1 MITIHLL
8 PNISRGKDNQGMKFD
23 QQIEHNMKSTFLK
36 KYYAGR
42 GVETSPRPISKKI
55 KIKHISR
62 SIYLNFIQF
71 VLTACPNLGPPKY
84 IKTKVLAT
92 EGLELGFLPHFQHD
106 FSRKIFFTLY
116 SVNDQISLSECLYF
130 FRYWAIRVL

>member
-8 PNISRGKDNQGMKFD
+8 PNISRGKDNEGMKFD

-36 KYYAGR
+36 KYYTGR
-42 GVETSPRPISKKI
+42 GVETSPRPISKKN

-71 VLTACPNLGPPKY
+71 VLTACSSRGPPKY

-92 EGLELGFLPHFQHD
+92 
-106 FSRKIFFTLY
+106 
-116 SVNDQISLSECLYF
+116 
-130 FRYWAIRVL
+130 